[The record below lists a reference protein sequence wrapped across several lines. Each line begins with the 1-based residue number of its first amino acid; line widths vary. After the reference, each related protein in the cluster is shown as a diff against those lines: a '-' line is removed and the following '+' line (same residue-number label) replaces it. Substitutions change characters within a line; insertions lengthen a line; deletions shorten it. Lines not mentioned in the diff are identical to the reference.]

1 LDIRLIEGNMK
12 NIKELLDDKSSVNI
26 ACGASNPLI
35 AKLAENAGFDAVWLS
50 SFEMHAWNRLPDA
63 SILNVTDYSDA
74 INKISD
80 RVEIPI
86 LVDADEGG
94 PSAINT
100 IRMAREYSKAGAWGM
115 CIEDNP
121 SPKRCSFYGMKAEL
135 EKSEIMVGKIKAA
148 VEKNAKDGFAVIAR
162 TESLIQGHGFEVA
175 LERAK
180 MYTDGFLIHNKNSTP
195 DEVLRF
201 ADMYHAAGIT
211 TPLVCV
217 PTTYNGITRNQLND
231 AGFSLAIYANYSVR
245 ATVKVLEHMFKD
257 IITKQ
262 TLSAGND
269 YAVPMTDIFELIAVD
284 EMKENQKRYNS

>member
-1 LDIRLIEGNMK
+1 MK
-12 NIKELLDDKSSVNI
+12 SIKDLLQSETTSVI
-26 ACGASNPLI
+26 CGASNALI
-35 AKLAENAGFDAVWLS
+35 AKMVEEAGFDGIWLS

-63 SILNVTDYSDA
+63 SILNVADYADA
-74 INKISD
+74 IGKISD
-80 RVEIPI
+80 RVDVPI

-135 EKSEIMVGKIKAA
+135 EKPNVMIGKLRAA
-148 VEKNAKDGFAVIAR
+148 MEKNNKPDFAVIAR
-162 TESLIQGHGFEVA
+162 TESLIQKHGHDVA

-180 MYTDGFLIHNKNSTP
+180 MYTDTGIDGFLIHSKAKTP
-195 DEVLRF
+195 DEVLKF

-211 TPLVCV
+211 TPLICV
-217 PTTYNGITRNQLND
+217 PTTYNQVTRQQLQD

-245 ATVKVLEHMFKD
+245 ATINILEKMFKQMVEAD
-257 IITKQ
+257 S
-262 TLSAGND
+262 LSGGNTHTVD
-269 YAVPMTDIFELIAVD
+269 MDRVFELIWVN
-284 EMKENQKRYNS
+284 ELKENQEKYGS

>member
-1 LDIRLIEGNMK
+1 MK
-12 NIKELLDDKSSVNI
+12 NIKQLLNDRENLSL
-26 ACGASNPLI
+26 ACGSSNPMI

-63 SILNVTDYSDA
+63 SILNVADYADA

-121 SPKRCSFYGMKAEL
+121 SPKRCSFYGMKAQL
-135 EKSEIMVGKIKAA
+135 ERPEIMVGKIKAA
-148 VEKNAKDGFAVIAR
+148 VEKNSKDGFAVIAR
-162 TESLIQGHGFEVA
+162 TESLIQGHGFDVA
-175 LERAK
+175 LERAR
-180 MYTDGFLIHNKNSTP
+180 MYTAEGIDGFLIHNKNKTP
-195 DEVLRF
+195 EEVLRF
-201 ADMYHAAGIT
+201 ADMYHAAGIE

-217 PTTYNGITRNQLND
+217 PTTYNQVTTKQLHD

-245 ATVKVLEHMFKD
+245 ATVKVLEHLFKD
-257 IITKQ
+257 IIAEQ
-262 TLSAGND
+262 TLSAGNG
-269 YAVPMTDIFELIAVD
+269 YAVPMSKIFELIAVD
-284 EMKENQKRYNS
+284 EMKENQERYGS

>member
-1 LDIRLIEGNMK
+1 MR
-12 NIKELLDDKSSVNI
+12 NIKQMLHDKDSVSL

-63 SILNVTDYSDA
+63 SILNVADYSDA

-135 EKSEIMVGKIKAA
+135 ERPEIMVGKIKAA
-148 VEKNAKDGFAVIAR
+148 VEKNSKDGFAVIAR
-162 TESLIQGHGFEVA
+162 TESLIQGHGFDVA

-180 MYTDGFLIHNKNSTP
+180 MYTAEGIDGFLIHNKNSTP
-195 DEVLRF
+195 DEVLKF
-201 ADMYHAAGIT
+201 AEKYHAAGLE

-217 PTTYNGITRNQLND
+217 PTTYNQITTKQLED

-245 ATVKVLEHMFKD
+245 ATVKVLEHMFGE
-257 IITKQ
+257 ITAEN
-262 TLSAGND
+262 TLSAGNA
-269 YAVPMTDIFELIAVD
+269 YAVPMTDIFNLIAVD
-284 EMKENQKRYNS
+284 EMKENQKRYGS

>member
-1 LDIRLIEGNMK
+1 MK
-12 NIKELLDDKSSVNI
+12 NINDLLYDKDGVSV

-35 AKLAENAGFDAVWLS
+35 AKLVENAGSDAVWLS

-63 SILNVTDYSDA
+63 SILNVADYADA

-86 LVDADEGG
+86 LVDSDEGG

-135 EKSEIMVGKIKAA
+135 EKPEIMVGKIKAA
-148 VEKNAKDGFAVIAR
+148 VEKNAKEGFAVIAR

-175 LERAK
+175 LDRAK
-180 MYTDGFLIHNKNSTP
+180 MYTEEGIDGFLIHNKNSTP
-195 DEVLRF
+195 DDVLRF
-201 ADMYHAAGIT
+201 ADMYHSAGIQ

-217 PTTYNGITRNQLND
+217 PTTYNQVTINQLRD

-245 ATVKVLEHMFKD
+245 ATVGALEKMFKD
-257 IITKQ
+257 VFEGQ
-262 TLSAGND
+262 TLSAGNKH
-269 YAVPMTDIFELIAVD
+269 AVPMSKIFELIAVD
-284 EMKENQKRYNS
+284 ELKENQERYRS